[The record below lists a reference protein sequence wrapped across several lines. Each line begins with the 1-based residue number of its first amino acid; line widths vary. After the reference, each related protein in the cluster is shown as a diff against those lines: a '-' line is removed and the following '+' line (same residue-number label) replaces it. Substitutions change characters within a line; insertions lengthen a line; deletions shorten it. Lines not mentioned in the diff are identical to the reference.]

1 MKTRLSLH
9 LQQNTRRGERL
20 ARVHSAAQAAL
31 AASIR
36 DPAERREAARER
48 KRAGELF
55 PPATAAVATPAGA
68 DPTQRAV
75 TLAAHELH
83 TLRAALPPI
92 RDGRT
97 RRATAKL
104 LDAISELAEY
114 LHAHRA
120 GADDADLLAAAELV
134 TLRIERWRSRHEAAK
149 AQAQRRAAV
158 SIPPLLRSG
167 ATPVLALSH
176 PPAPETAD
184 ASSPARRRA

>member
-20 ARVHSAAQAAL
+20 ERAHAAASAAL

-36 DPAERREAARER
+36 DPGEGRAAARER
-48 KRAGELF
+48 KRAGTLL
-55 PPATAAVATPAGA
+55 PPDLAAVATPAGA
-68 DPTQRAV
+68 DPSQRAV

-83 TLRAALPPI
+83 ALLRAALPPA
-92 RDGRT
+92 RDGRA

-104 LDAISELAEY
+104 LDAISELAAY

-134 TLRIERWRSRHEAAK
+134 TLRIERWK
-149 AQAQRRAAV
+149 AQHQARNERLARV
-158 SIPPLLRSG
+158 SIRPVLRSG
-167 ATPVLALSH
+167 ATPVLALSN
-176 PPAPETAD
+176 PPAPETAH
-184 ASSPARRRA
+184 ASSPARRHA